1 MLDKEVSLSHI
12 IKRTNHEEKFKQTR
26 VLNTMQRKK
35 ASLFAFQTPKAGNKQ
50 QFLERD
56 MLNTLPV
63 GYSFVKYPIQCL
75 EMLAMTFFTICK
87 PDTTLLN

>member
-1 MLDKEVSLSHI
+1 MLDKEVSLSQI
-12 IKRTNHEEKFKQTR
+12 IKTTNHEEKFKQTR

-63 GYSFVKYPIQCL
+63 GYSCAKQLCEIPHSVFGD
-75 EMLAMTFFTICK
+75 AANDFFHH
-87 PDTTLLN
+87 L